1 MLKRTSI
8 LICLAGVALVAGPAS
23 ALQVGD
29 KAPPIS
35 VSWIRGGPYDLQEG
49 KGKNVFVLDF
59 WATWCGPCRMSM
71 PHLSELQK
79 KYKDK
84 GLVVI
89 AVAMSDEPASLV
101 KSFIERMGDKADF
114 AVALDKAN
122 NTARS
127 YMAALGVNGI
137 PYSCV
142 IDKDGLLAWH
152 GSPLAGLDQVV
163 EQCLAGTYNLKART
177 ALVKY
182 FETAIEADHTEN
194 TDQKKDLNHKAG
206 ELGKDVLKL
215 AAKTPEVLDLLAWN
229 ILSLPMLK
237 TRDLALAKAA
247 AKMAFD
253 VTEGKNA
260 SILDTYANV
269 LWQEGSRQE
278 AVELQ
283 RKAVALAKDEQLIAM
298 LKGRLEQYEKDLKA
312 NPPTSAPAT
321 QASR

>member
-8 LICLAGVALVAGPAS
+8 LLCLAGVALVAGRAS
-23 ALQVGD
+23 ALQIGD
-29 KAPPIS
+29 PAPPIN
-35 VSWIRGGPYDLQEG
+35 VSWIRGGPHDLAAG

-59 WATWCGPCRMSM
+59 WATWCGPCHMSM
-71 PHLSELQK
+71 PHLSQLQK
-79 KYKDK
+79 KYRDK
-84 GLVVI
+84 GLIVI
-89 AVAMSDEPASLV
+89 AVAMSDESPSTV
-101 KSFIERMGDKADF
+101 KSFVKRMGDKADF
-114 AVALDKAN
+114 TVALDKAN
-122 NTARS
+122 ATARA

-152 GSPLAGLDQVV
+152 GSPLAGLDPVV

-182 FETAIEADHTEN
+182 FETAVEADHTDNPERR
-194 TDQKKDLNHKAG
+194 KDLNRKAG
-206 ELGKDVLKL
+206 ELGKEVLNL
-215 AAKTPEVLDLLAWN
+215 AAKNAEVLDLLAWN

-247 AKMAFD
+247 AKMAYN

-260 SILDTYANV
+260 SILDTYANI
-269 LWQEGSRQE
+269 LWQEGARQE

-283 RKAVALAKDEQLIAM
+283 RKALTLTQDEHLVAM